1 MNDICLKFLF
11 ESYDIAWFVDL
22 FSNQRIEELVIFFE
36 RTNAEML
43 RISTSVNND
52 ICQFHSQP
60 ESLILAQNERWRR
73 A

>member
-1 MNDICLKFLF
+1 MNDICLTFLF
-11 ESYDIAWFVDL
+11 ESYDIAWLVFGQV
-22 FSNQRIEELVIFFE
+22 EELVIFFE

-43 RISTSVNND
+43 CISTSVNND
-52 ICQFHSQP
+52 ICQFNSQP